1 VCAYV
6 SGAIGYWL
14 LGYPDRALQ
23 SVEEGLAL
31 AEALGHPF
39 TTAVS
44 KWGATIIACLRGEI
58 LLAFEA
64 AKDFATHSQEHG
76 FSLYARVSG
85 ILQEIAE
92 SQSMGPRE
100 RKILAHK
107 VYETAS
113 TNKGWPLWP
122 WTFSQYLEACLAAG
136 TARDGLQA
144 VQRELDESPLAGQ
157 RLFISEVR
165 RLYGELLLAEDEDL
179 VPEAK
184 EQFDL
189 ARAIARRQSAR
200 SLDLRVTMSLARL
213 RRRQGRQ
220 MDAYRL
226 LAESYSWFSE
236 GFDTADLRAAR
247 KLLEELSE
255 EST

>member
-1 VCAYV
+1 
-6 SGAIGYWL
+6 
-14 LGYPDRALQ
+14 
-23 SVEEGLAL
+23 
-31 AEALGHPF
+31 
-39 TTAVS
+39 
-44 KWGATIIACLRGEI
+44 
-58 LLAFEA
+58 
-64 AKDFATHSQEHG
+64 
-76 FSLYARVSG
+76 
-85 ILQEIAE
+85 
-92 SQSMGPRE
+92 
-100 RKILAHK
+100 
-107 VYETAS
+107 
-113 TNKGWPLWP
+113 
-122 WTFSQYLEACLAAG
+122 
-136 TARDGLQA
+136 
-144 VQRELDESPLAGQ
+144 
-157 RLFISEVR
+157 
-165 RLYGELLLAEDEDL
+165 LLAEDEDL

-189 ARAIARRQSAR
+189 AGAIARRQSAR